1 MGAEAI
7 HYKASKTEYETARQA
22 FNALVEEAQYE
33 YGHDPYSGT
42 IATCE
47 FYGEIQMPVS
57 DEAYELALDKIGKRE
72 VCYYE
77 DDDHFHFIGWAAC

>member
-7 HYKASKTEYETARQA
+7 HYKASKTKYETARQA

-47 FYGEIQMPVS
+47 FYGEIQKPVS
-57 DEAYELALDKIGKRE
+57 DDAYELALDKIGKRE
-72 VCYYE
+72 VCFYE